1 MLREGPKL
9 IFLDQGHSDRRG
21 EAKGTEARND
31 GTCTFPEEKDDWEE
45 TF

>member
-9 IFLDQGHSDRRG
+9 IFLHQGHSDRG